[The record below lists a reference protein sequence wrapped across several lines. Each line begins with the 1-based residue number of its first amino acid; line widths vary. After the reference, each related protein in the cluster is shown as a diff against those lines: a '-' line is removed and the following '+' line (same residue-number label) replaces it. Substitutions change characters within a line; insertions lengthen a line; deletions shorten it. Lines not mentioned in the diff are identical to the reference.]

1 MCLDLLLPKPYFR
14 PSPNAAVWLP
24 PSNGVDSSNP
34 STDELKSVN
43 LSLLSDSLKKFIF
56 RKLPQ
61 IIAERRENVKWHYNP
76 LCRNCP
82 YDCDCRASTV
92 RDGKLGVIPNLS
104 LEDAKDLGTLLVGS
118 RGAGGQSTSHA
129 LSDIEDLHLLV
140 SDQDRFNAFE
150 ESFPSTARK
159 AKRILG
165 LPLRKSRGAQPISA
179 AVEAAR
185 SNTIQVD
192 QPSLQPAVCQF
203 F

>member
-1 MCLDLLLPKPYFR
+1 MCLDLLLPRPYFR
-14 PSPNAAVWLP
+14 PSPSAAVWLP
-24 PSNGVDSSNP
+24 PSNGVDSANP
-34 STDELKSVN
+34 STNELKSVN

-82 YDCDCRASTV
+82 YDRECRASTI
-92 RDGKLGVIPNLS
+92 RNGKLGAIPNIS
-104 LEDAKDLGTLLVGS
+104 LEDATDLGSLLVGS
-118 RGAGGQSTSHA
+118 RGAGGQSLSHG
-129 LSDIEDLHLLV
+129 LGDIEDLHNLIG
-140 SDQDRFNAFE
+140 DQDRFNAFE
-150 ESFPSTARK
+150 ESFPGTARK

-165 LPLRKSRGAQPISA
+165 LPLRKIRGAQPVSA

-192 QPSLQPAVCQF
+192 QLSPATYSNF
-203 F
+203 L